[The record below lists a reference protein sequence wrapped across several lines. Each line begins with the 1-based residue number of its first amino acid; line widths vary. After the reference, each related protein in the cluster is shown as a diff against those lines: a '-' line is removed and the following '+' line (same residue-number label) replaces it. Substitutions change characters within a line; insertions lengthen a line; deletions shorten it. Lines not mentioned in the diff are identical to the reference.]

1 MRHTHIIVALLIAGL
16 SVPALAQYTQQQ
28 GSQQQ
33 DSQYDRDTNQPYQQ
47 DWQQQRNQ
55 SQLDQRRQQQ
65 DEQRMRQDSQ
75 WQQQTQQDQQ
85 RFGQGQQRSVSGQ
98 LIDYRTISLRDEQ
111 ERHVLARIRT
121 DEGQTVVVDLGPQSE
136 LRSQGVQLTRN
147 QRISVQGS
155 SGRINDSPILVVTR
169 VQQGSRTANLQ
180 RRDLQQRR
188 WQARQQQG
196 SGQQGDVQVAEGLYM
211 VYGRITR
218 LQNVQ
223 LSGIPQGHRLIQLQT
238 QAGRTYTIDLGR
250 SPNLQDV
257 QLEQGDSIAAV
268 GRFARV
274 NGQPVIIAQQLADFV
289 ALNQGGQMRSLGQQ
303 DQMMP
308 TGTQQQRD
316 QQYDWQREG
325 AGTQQQQ
332 QQRDQQQDR
341 STDSDAQDRDRGGE
355 REWDF
360 RVDWD

>member
-1 MRHTHIIVALLIAGL
+1 MRHTYIIMALLIAGL

-28 GSQQQ
+28 GSQQR
-33 DSQYDRDTNQPYQQ
+33 DSQYDRSTNQPYQQ

-55 SQLDQRRQQQ
+55 SQPDQ
-65 DEQRMRQDSQ
+65 QR
-75 WQQQTQQDQQ
+75 TQQDLQRQQ
-85 RFGQGQQRSVSGQ
+85 GQQQFGQGQQQSQQRSVSGQ
-98 LIDYRTISLRDEQ
+98 LIDYRTIGLRDEQ

-180 RRDLQQRR
+180 RRDLQQRQ

-196 SGQQGDVQVAEGLYM
+196 YGQQQGDVQMAQGLYM

-223 LSGIPQGHRLIQLQT
+223 ISGMPQGHRLIQIQT

-250 SPNLQDV
+250 SPNLQGI
-257 QLEQGDSIAAV
+257 QLEQGNSIAAV

-274 NGQPVIIAQQLADFV
+274 DGQPVIIAQQLADFV
-289 ALNQGGQMRSLGQQ
+289 ALNEGGQMRSLGQQ

-316 QQYDWQREG
+316 QQYDWQREDT
-325 AGTQQQQ
+325 GTQQQQ
-332 QQRDQQQDR
+332 QRDRQQNR
-341 STDSDAQDRDRGGE
+341 STDSDAQDRDRSGE